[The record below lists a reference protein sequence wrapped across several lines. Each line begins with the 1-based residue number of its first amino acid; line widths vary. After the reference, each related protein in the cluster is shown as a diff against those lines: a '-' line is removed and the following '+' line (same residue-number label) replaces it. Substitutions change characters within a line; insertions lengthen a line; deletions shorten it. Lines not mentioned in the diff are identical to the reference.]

1 MKFISF
7 NCKSCKKDNTV
18 PLLDILSLTPMG
30 SHGVSADSDFMR
42 GFGGMMAGDIL
53 SGGLGALASGRMPN
67 SVALDCEHCNTKN
80 IISLP

>member
-7 NCKSCKKDNTV
+7 NCVSCKKDNTV
-18 PLLDILSLTPMG
+18 SISDILSLTPMG

-42 GFGGMMAGDIL
+42 GFGGMMPGNLL
-53 SGGLGALASGRMPN
+53 SGLGALASGRMPN

-80 IISLP
+80 IISLA

>member
-7 NCKSCKKDNTV
+7 NCTSCKKDNTV

-30 SHGVSADSDFMR
+30 SHGVSADSDLMG
-42 GFGGMMAGDIL
+42 GFGGMMARGNLL
-53 SGGLGALASGRMPN
+53 SGLAGLANGRMPN

-80 IISLP
+80 IITLA